1 MNSLSRLIVNI
12 VLRSVRFFVLLPIA
26 QTTNRVDNI
35 IQRFNG
41 IPIDS
46 GDYAEGMF
54 RRDTG
59 VYNSIPELVDF
70 SVQFVPPG
78 GWCVYSLAVL
88 GVNVNPKGHR

>member
-1 MNSLSRLIVNI
+1 M
-12 VLRSVRFFVLLPIA
+12 RFFVLLPIA

-46 GDYAEGMF
+46 GDYPEGIF

-59 VYNSIPELVDF
+59 VYNSIPKLVDF

-78 GWCVYSLAVL
+78 GGCVYGLAGL
-88 GVNVNPKGHR
+88 GENVNPKGHR